1 MGARSFRRRLENMIS
16 SALKFGTTK
25 HWWLHE
31 GREEGG
37 PLVPAIKWKD
47 GDGAFNLAQMIKV
60 SYSAVVRLF
69 PEIRDLRYN
78 PETDAF

>member
-1 MGARSFRRRLENMIS
+1 MIS

-37 PLVPAIKWKD
+37 PMVPAKWKY
-47 GDGAFNLAQMIKV
+47 GDDVFNLAQMIKV
-60 SYSAVVRLF
+60 SYSAVAGLF